1 MNIKIPSTYDFL
13 CLINVFQWYINF
25 ENFLQ
30 VKTNFRIKLLF
41 HPWFLTG
48 VARLVSHVLTSV
60 NGGVCVEQCVE
71 SWFVFF
77 FFSDGHS
84 VVVCISSSDL
94 NIPTHCINHFYMCM
108 YVCSNSRIYLQKKK
122 KTHTQCLELNSFVR
136 LTGVLSA

>member
-60 NGGVCVEQCVE
+60 NGGVCVEQCVD

-94 NIPTHCINHFYMCM
+94 NIPTHCINQFICVCM
-108 YVCSNSRIYLQKKK
+108 VVAILEYIYKKK
-122 KTHTQCLELNSFVR
+122 PHTMS
-136 LTGVLSA
+136 